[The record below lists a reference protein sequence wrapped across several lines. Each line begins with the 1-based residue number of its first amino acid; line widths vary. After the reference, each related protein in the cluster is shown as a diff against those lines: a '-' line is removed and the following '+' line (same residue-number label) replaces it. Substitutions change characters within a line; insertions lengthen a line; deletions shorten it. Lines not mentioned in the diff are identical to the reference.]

1 MKKISLK
8 TGFIII
14 AIYEILYWLYIEMG
28 YGYIY
33 LFNYELQKFYLGVVV
48 VPVGAIAIYFFIR
61 WISNKK

>member
-33 LFNYELQKFYLGVVV
+33 LFNYELPKFYLGVVI

>member
-28 YGYIY
+28 YGYKY
-33 LFNYELQKFYLGVVV
+33 LINYELQKFYLGVVI

-61 WISNKK
+61 WFSNKK